1 MRKLGKAQI
10 ACLNVLERGG
20 KVWQVGGLNAMHP
33 AYEIVSPRGYSYGAP
48 KISWKSLIALEER
61 GLVKFESNTSY
72 SWRDDFRITIQGKR
86 FIRESRKN

>member
-20 KVWQVGGLNAMHP
+20 NVWQVGGLNAMHP
-33 AYEIVSPRGYSYGAP
+33 AYEMIAPRGTSYDAP
-48 KISWKSLIALEER
+48 QISWKSLIALQER
-61 GLVKFESNTSY
+61 GLVKFESHPSH